1 VKNIVKSPLYQ
12 KMTCW
17 EGYTAEGKKESP
29 SGKKT
34 AAGNIKLVNNCVKD

>member
-1 VKNIVKSPLYQ
+1 MKNIVKSPLYQ

-17 EGYTAEGKKESP
+17 EGYTAEGKKEYP

-34 AAGNIKLVNNCVKD
+34 AEGNMKLVNNSSKQ